1 MRSGLF
7 RATALCMALMVCLGL
22 SAFAGQREAKRDP
35 IDMWLERAIEK
46 DPSTHG
52 MRAAVR
58 RATQMWDAEM
68 NRVYGRLMRRL
79 KGPKRDA
86 LQKAQRAWLRF
97 RDAESAASFEII
109 GRQEGTMWPLAS
121 EGHCLEIVK
130 QRTRQL
136 RGYESDL
143 DNG

>member
-7 RATALCMALMVCLGL
+7 RGTALCVALLICLCL
-22 SAFAGQREAKRDP
+22 PAYAGQSEEKRDP
-35 IDMWLERAIEK
+35 IDIWLEKAMEK
-46 DPSTHG
+46 DSSTHG
-52 MRAAVR
+52 MRAAIR
-58 RATQMWDAEM
+58 EAARKWDAEM
-68 NRVYGRLMRRL
+68 NRVYGRLMKRL

-86 LQKAQRAWLRF
+86 LQKAQRAWLKF
-97 RDAESAASFEII
+97 RDAETAASFEII
-109 GRQEGTMWPLAS
+109 GRQEGTMWLLVS

-130 QRTRQL
+130 RRTLQL